1 MKLKNVVIVDDQE
14 NICNLVKASLENVWP
29 TLKVTTCSDS
39 TRAIE
44 KIRALDPDLV
54 ILDVEMPQVSGPDI
68 AQTMRETPCLQEI
81 PILFLTGIL
90 TPDEARSRVEKDNGI
105 HYLAKPIDFKEL
117 VSMVEK
123 HIR

>member
-1 MKLKNVVIVDDQE
+1 MKLKTVVIVDDQE

-29 TLKVTTCSDS
+29 TLRVTTCSDS
-39 TRAIE
+39 TRAVD
-44 KIRALDPDLV
+44 KIRELNPDLV

-68 AQTMRETPCLQEI
+68 AQAIRETPRTQDI

-90 TPDEARSRVEKDNGI
+90 THAEARSRAEKDNGI

-117 VSMVEK
+117 TAAVEK
-123 HIR
+123 FIR